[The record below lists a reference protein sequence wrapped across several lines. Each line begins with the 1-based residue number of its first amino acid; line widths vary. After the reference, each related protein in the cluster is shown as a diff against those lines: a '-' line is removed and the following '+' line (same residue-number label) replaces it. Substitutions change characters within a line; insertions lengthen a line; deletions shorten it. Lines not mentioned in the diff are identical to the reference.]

1 MKTDIDSPHMQRPWE
16 REEVVL
22 LVSEYFRTKHMSAE
36 EIKAS
41 REMISQVLRNRER
54 CLTGTVDIS
63 PTFRDYNGI
72 CMQSSR
78 IRCIDPD
85 THYSGMQ
92 GTQLQ
97 KEIFA
102 EYLYDSQKITEEA
115 NEVIQKYS
123 VCK

>member
-1 MKTDIDSPHMQRPWE
+1 MKTDIDSPHMQSLWE

-36 EIKAS
+36 EIKDS
-41 REMISQVLRNRER
+41 RKMISRVLRNRKI
-54 CLTGTVDIS
+54 CITGTVDIS

-92 GTQLQ
+92 GTKLQ

-102 EYLYDSQKITEEA
+102 EYLSNSQKVIEEA
-115 NEVIQKYS
+115 NEVIRKYS
-123 VCK
+123 VK